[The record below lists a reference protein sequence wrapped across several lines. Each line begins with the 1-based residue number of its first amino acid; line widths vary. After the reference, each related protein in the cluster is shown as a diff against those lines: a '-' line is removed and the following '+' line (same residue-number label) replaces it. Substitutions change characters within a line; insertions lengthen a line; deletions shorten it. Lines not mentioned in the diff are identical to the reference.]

1 MLQEGSKIGTGDDR
15 QIPLSENTTRM
26 VSMSSMR
33 ETII

>member
-1 MLQEGSKIGTGDDR
+1 MLQEGSEIGTGDNR
-15 QIPLSENTTRM
+15 QIPLSENTMRM

>member
-1 MLQEGSKIGTGDDR
+1 MLQEGSEIGTGDDR
-15 QIPLSENTTRM
+15 QIPLSKNTTRM